1 MAVMINI
8 SELKDALEL
17 TPSTQNIMLVG
28 KHGIGKSEIL
38 TSYFK
43 SKGMKVVTL
52 FLGQMSDPGDI
63 IGLPSKVEKK
73 DADGNVTSQ
82 TDFTPPYWFPVDG
95 KPIVLFLDELN
106 RARPEILQTVMD
118 LTLNRKLAGKALP
131 EGSHVISA
139 VNDGDEYQLTDLDP
153 ALVSRFNI
161 YEFRPTVE
169 EWLNWAAS
177 QGLDERVINFIQDNP
192 TWLDGDSGDGKRDY
206 RGLDKSADRRAWK
219 NVSDIML
226 KVDTIKDSHKRI
238 IAGVVG
244 AGAAAAFIRSVQQ
257 HNAITGKQ
265 NEEIITSV
273 LRNNIGVFSQYCW
286 LDESLISRETGYSQ
300 HQVYE
305 CLTKLSS
312 LHIVHYVPK
321 KHASQVTFL
330 QNRVPTRKIMLSKNI
345 YEERK
350 ERYERQIR
358 SMLAY
363 IQNNSE
369 CKSRLLLRYFGEEFD
384 KDCMLCNSCMQKY
397 FPTPSAEE
405 YQAIHDCVLQQVSK
419 DTPFRLSDLKLSHFL
434 NDLHIN
440 YVLQRMVDTK
450 EIIRIRAFEYVLA

>member
-1 MAVMINI
+1 MAVR
-8 SELKDALEL
+8 ALEL
-17 TPSTQNIMLVG
+17 LSDAGYIDFRA
-28 KHGIGKSEIL
+28 EE
-38 TSYFK
+38 TS
-43 SKGMKVVTL
+43 
-52 FLGQMSDPGDI
+52 
-63 IGLPSKVEKK
+63 
-73 DADGNVTSQ
+73 
-82 TDFTPPYWFPVDG
+82 
-95 KPIVLFLDELN
+95 
-106 RARPEILQTVMD
+106 
-118 LTLNRKLAGKALP
+118 
-131 EGSHVISA
+131 
-139 VNDGDEYQLTDLDP
+139 
-153 ALVSRFNI
+153 VSRI
-161 YEFRPTVE
+161 YIPAT
-169 EWLNWAAS
+169 
-177 QGLDERVINFIQDNP
+177 
-192 TWLDGDSGDGKRDY
+192 
-206 RGLDKSADRRAWK
+206 
-219 NVSDIML
+219 
-226 KVDTIKDSHKRI
+226 
-238 IAGVVG
+238 
-244 AGAAAAFIRSVQQ
+244 RSTLY
-257 HNAITGKQ
+257 NAITGKQ

-330 QNRVPTRKIMLSKNI
+330 QNRVPTRKIVLSKNI